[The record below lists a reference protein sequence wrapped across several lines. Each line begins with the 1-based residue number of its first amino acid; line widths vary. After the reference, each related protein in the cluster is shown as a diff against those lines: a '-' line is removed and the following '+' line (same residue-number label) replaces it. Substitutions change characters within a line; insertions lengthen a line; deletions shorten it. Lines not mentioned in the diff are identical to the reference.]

1 MSMIRTFKYKSTDS
15 VIHFDKWIQHT
26 SPARGSR
33 EWCEFKPRR
42 EHSPAATWRECEC
55 GVCFTLS
62 ICAATDDRS
71 AASETCF
78 FFFPWSKR
86 SGCCFLLEL
95 HTGHPLPLHEVG
107 LEGRASKER
116 TWTFSPGRMQSG
128 GRVQCVVFFFSPKGK
143 RWPSHH
149 FTIHFFLFFS
159 NPPPSHPSL
168 IPLIRV

>member
-78 FFFPWSKR
+78 FFPLVKEKWLLFSTWASHGAPAPTAWGGTGGKSQQGTHLNVFSRKDAER
-86 SGCCFLLEL
+86 RESAMCCFFFLPQRQEMAF
-95 HTGHPLPLHEVG
+95 PPLHNP
-107 LEGRASKER
+107 
-116 TWTFSPGRMQSG
+116 FFP
-128 GRVQCVVFFFSPKGK
+128 VF
-143 RWPSHH
+143 
-149 FTIHFFLFFS
+149 L
-159 NPPPSHPSL
+159 
-168 IPLIRV
+168 